1 MTQFRP
7 PQLSLL
13 GRLGLALSSALAI
26 VAAFALASV
35 LFTILLGLGL
45 VLGGWLW
52 WRLRRLARQQRRA
65 ATAIIEGEYTVISDH
80 PALENSPPPDQ
91 RTPRS

>member
-1 MTQFRP
+1 MTQFKP

-13 GRLGLALSSALAI
+13 GRLGLALRSALAI
-26 VAAFALASV
+26 IAAFALASV
-35 LFTILLGLGL
+35 LFTVFLGLGL

-65 ATAIIEGEYTVISDH
+65 AATIIEGEYTVVSDS
-80 PALENSPPPDQ
+80 PALENHSPPDR